1 MNKDILLGC
10 GKSVNYIC
18 SCICVSNKEKD
29 EEKRNFF
36 AKYLLDNGVDK
47 NQIRNGLI
55 NANKSILPSQNEV
68 IDFYNHLCNKEKDN
82 IEPNDKIST
91 KIIEFKGQIL
101 ETKHFMEL
109 SDEKY
114 LELKKEYYKK
124 PEFNEVI
131 KQFKNIAKGGTK
143 NDKITNYYVK
153 DLMAKVKLYH
163 SKWSIEDVWE
173 CKDLVA
179 RFYAQTFTNDK
190 VFTGS
195 DIKNIETA
203 MRLGGKGVASKPTN
217 FPIKTVD
224 YILENYNVNGN
235 WYDFSCGW
243 GARLTGALK
252 HNVNY
257 FGTDPNFM
265 LTDRLHK
272 LASDY
277 KEVVGCTSTVDIRVT
292 GSEIYNADWE
302 NKMGLAFS
310 SPPYF
315 YLEDYKVGK
324 QSYTEGTSYEDWKNN
339 YLKPTIRNIYYYLI
353 QEGYFLLNINNF
365 ENYDLVGDSIAIAEE
380 IGFKLVKTE
389 SLKNIERCKS
399 TTGFNDNSEKILV
412 FTK

>member
-1 MNKDILLGC
+1 MNSNILLEC
-10 GKSVNYIC
+10 GKSLDYIC
-18 SCICVSNKEKD
+18 SCIYVSNINKD
-29 EEKRNFF
+29 TEKRDFF
-36 AKYLLDNGVDK
+36 ANYLLDNGIDKSQIATNLLNTNKNNLLTQDNVVDTY
-47 NQIRNGLI
+47 NQII
-55 NANKSILPSQNEV
+55 NNVKKKNAK
-68 IDFYNHLCNKEKDN
+68 
-82 IEPNDKIST
+82 T
-91 KIIEFKGQIL
+91 KIIEFKGEVL
-101 ETKHFMEL
+101 ETKHFIDL
-109 SDEKY
+109 SNEKY
-114 LELKKEYYKK
+114 LELKEQYYQR

-131 KQFKNIAKGGTK
+131 RQFKNIAKGGTK

-190 VFTGS
+190 VFPKTTS

-224 YILENYNVNGN
+224 YILDNYNVNGN

-265 LTDRLHK
+265 LTDRLQK
-272 LASDY
+272 LACDY
-277 KEVVGCTSTVDIRVT
+277 KETVNCKSTVDIRTT
-292 GSEIYNADWE
+292 GSEIYNVDWE

-315 YLEDYKVGK
+315 YLEDYKIGK
-324 QSYTEGTSYEDWKNN
+324 QSYTDGTSYEDWKEN
-339 YLKPTIRNIYYYLI
+339 YLKPTIRNIYRYLI
-353 QEGYFLLNINNF
+353 QEGFFLLNINNF
-365 ENYDLVGDSIAIAEE
+365 DKFDLVGDSIVIAEE
-380 IGFKLVKTE
+380 IGFKLAKTE
-389 SLKNIERCKS
+389 CLKNIERCKS

>member
-1 MNKDILLGC
+1 MGETTVKTTILTD
-10 GKSVNYIC
+10 
-18 SCICVSNKEKD
+18 KE
-29 EEKRNFF
+29 
-36 AKYLLDNGVDK
+36 
-47 NQIRNGLI
+47 
-55 NANKSILPSQNEV
+55 
-68 IDFYNHLCNKEKDN
+68 
-82 IEPNDKIST
+82 T
-91 KIIEFKGQIL
+91 KIVEYKGQVL
-101 ETKHFMEL
+101 ETKHFMDL
-109 SDEKY
+109 SDSKWQ
-114 LELKKEYYKK
+114 ELKEEYYKK
-124 PEFNEVI
+124 PDFNEVA

-190 VFTGS
+190 VFPRNSS

-224 YILENYNVNGN
+224 YILDNYNVNDN

-265 LTDRLHK
+265 LTDRLQK
-272 LASDY
+272 LANDY
-277 KEVVGCTSTVDIRVT
+277 KETVGCKSTVDIRVT

-315 YLEDYKVGK
+315 YLEDYKIGK

-365 ENYDLVGDSIAIAEE
+365 DKFDLVGDSIAIAEE
-380 IGFKLVKTE
+380 VGFKFVKTE
-389 SLKNIERCKS
+389 RLKNIERCKS

>member
-1 MNKDILLGC
+1 MKVIEHKG
-10 GKSVNYIC
+10 
-18 SCICVSNKEKD
+18 
-29 EEKRNFF
+29 
-36 AKYLLDNGVDK
+36 
-47 NQIRNGLI
+47 
-55 NANKSILPSQNEV
+55 EV
-68 IDFYNHLCNKEKDN
+68 
-82 IEPNDKIST
+82 
-91 KIIEFKGQIL
+91 L
-101 ETKHFMEL
+101 ETKHFT
-109 SDEKY
+109 DITYQKY
-114 LELKKEYYKK
+114 QQLKEEYYKK
-124 PEFNEVI
+124 PDFSEVVN
-131 KQFKNIAKGGTK
+131 QFKNIAKGGTK

-190 VFTGS
+190 VFPRTTS

-203 MRLGGKGVASKPTN
+203 IRLGGKGVASKPSN

-265 LTDRLHK
+265 LTDRLEK
-272 LASDY
+272 LAKDY
-277 KEVVGCTSTVDIRVT
+277 KDVVDCKSTVDIRVT
-292 GSEIYNADWE
+292 GSEVYNADWE

-324 QSYTEGTSYEDWKNN
+324 QSYREGVSYQDWKDN
-339 YLKPTIRNIYYYLI
+339 YLKPTIQNIYLYLI

-365 ENYDLVGDSIAIAEE
+365 DKFDLVGDSIKIAEE

-399 TTGFNDNSEKILV
+399 TKGFNDNSEKILV
-412 FTK
+412 FIKDN

>member
-1 MNKDILLGC
+1 MK
-10 GKSVNYIC
+10 
-18 SCICVSNKEKD
+18 
-29 EEKRNFF
+29 
-36 AKYLLDNGVDK
+36 
-47 NQIRNGLI
+47 
-55 NANKSILPSQNEV
+55 V
-68 IDFYNHLCNKEKDN
+68 IEY
-82 IEPNDKIST
+82 
-91 KIIEFKGQIL
+91 KGQVL
-101 ETKHFMEL
+101 ETKHYMEL
-109 SDEKY
+109 SDAKY
-114 LELKKEYYKK
+114 FELKSEYYAK
-124 PEFNEVI
+124 PDFDEV
-131 KQFKNIAKGGTK
+131 KEQFRVIANGGTK
-143 NDKITNYYVK
+143 NDKITNYYCK

-179 RFYAQTFTNDK
+179 RFFAQTFTNDK
-190 VFTGS
+190 VYPRNHS

-224 YILENYNVNGN
+224 YILDKYNVNGN

-257 FGTDPNFM
+257 YGTDPNFV
-265 LTDRLHK
+265 LTDRLNK
-272 LASDY
+272 LAADY
-277 KEVVGCTSTVDIRVT
+277 KETVGGDSIVDIRVT

-315 YLEDYKVGK
+315 YLEDYKIGK
-324 QSYTEGTSYEDWKNN
+324 QSYIEGITYDDWKTN

-353 QEGYFLLNINNF
+353 DEGYFLLNINNF
-365 ENYDLVGDSIAIAEE
+365 DKFNLVEDSIVIAEE

-389 SLKNIERCKS
+389 SLKNIKRCKS

-412 FTK
+412 FVKNY

>member
-1 MNKDILLGC
+1 MNDTLLEC
-10 GKSVNYIC
+10 GESLGYIC
-18 SCICVSNKEKD
+18 SCIYMSNVNKD
-29 EEKRNFF
+29 AEKRDFF

-47 NQIRNGLI
+47 NKIKSGLESVNKNNLPQQTEVISLYNRI
-55 NANKSILPSQNEV
+55 NNKSIK
-68 IDFYNHLCNKEKDN
+68 KE
-82 IEPNDKIST
+82 ET
-91 KIIEFKGQIL
+91 KIIEYKGQTL
-101 ETKHFMEL
+101 ETKHFIDL
-109 SDEKY
+109 SDEKWQ
-114 LELKKEYYKK
+114 ELKNEYYAK
-124 PEFNEVI
+124 PDFNDVK
-131 KQFKNIAKGGTK
+131 KQFKNIANGGTK

-163 SKWSIEDVWE
+163 SKWSIEDVWN
-173 CKDLVA
+173 CKDLVS
-179 RFYAQTFTNDK
+179 FFIGKTLYNEK
-190 VFTGS
+190 VFPKTNPL
-195 DIKNIETA
+195 IKNIETA
-203 MRLGGKGVASKPTN
+203 MRLGGKGVASKPSN

-224 YILENYNVNGN
+224 YILEKYNVNDN

-265 LTDRLHK
+265 LTDRLQK
-272 LASDY
+272 FANDY
-277 KEVVGCTSTVDIRVT
+277 KETVGCKSTVDIRVT

-315 YLEDYKVGK
+315 YLEDYKIGK

-365 ENYDLVGDSIAIAEE
+365 DKFDLVGDSIAIAEE
-380 IGFKLVKTE
+380 VGFKLVKTE
-389 SLKNIERCKS
+389 RLDNIERCKS

-412 FTK
+412 FAKR

>member
-1 MNKDILLGC
+1 MK
-10 GKSVNYIC
+10 
-18 SCICVSNKEKD
+18 
-29 EEKRNFF
+29 
-36 AKYLLDNGVDK
+36 
-47 NQIRNGLI
+47 
-55 NANKSILPSQNEV
+55 V
-68 IDFYNHLCNKEKDN
+68 IEW
-82 IEPNDKIST
+82 
-91 KIIEFKGQIL
+91 KGQVL
-101 ETKHFMEL
+101 ETKHYMEL
-109 SDEKY
+109 TDVKWK
-114 LELKKEYYKK
+114 ELKNEYYAK
-124 PEFNEVI
+124 PDFSEVQE
-131 KQFKNIAKGGTK
+131 QFKVIANGGTK

-173 CKDLVA
+173 CKDLVG

-190 VFTGS
+190 VFPRTNS

-224 YILENYNVNGN
+224 YILDNYNVNGN

-257 FGTDPNFM
+257 YGTDPNFV
-265 LTDRLHK
+265 LTDRLNK
-272 LASDY
+272 LAADY
-277 KEVVGCTSTVDIRVT
+277 KATVGGESTVDIRVT
-292 GSEIYNADWE
+292 GSEIFNADWV

-315 YLEDYKVGK
+315 YLEDYKIGK
-324 QSYTEGTSYEDWKNN
+324 QSYTEGTTYDDWKNN
-339 YLKPTIRNIYYYLI
+339 YLKPTIRNIYLYLI

-365 ENYDLVGDSIAIAEE
+365 DKFNLVEDSITIAEE

-412 FTK
+412 FVKNH